1 MAKTKTVKFSIVIRS
16 PQQIEVGSAIKK
28 DEKMLIVSKIKKIE
42 YVSNRLV
49 LVSGNATI

>member
-1 MAKTKTVKFSIVIRS
+1 MAKTVKFSIVIRC
-16 PQQIEVGSAIKK
+16 PQQIEIGSGIKQ
-28 DEKMLIVSKIKKIE
+28 DGKMLIVSKIKKVE